1 MKNKSRIRITDLS
14 SQIQKPELKPLSD
27 ADTTQIVGGDGSNSN
42 YPIVDCRWCPPGIP
56 GVPMPGSDDAS
67 T

>member
-27 ADTTQIVGGDGSNSN
+27 AETTRIVGGGEC
-42 YPIVDCRWCPPGIP
+42 PWCLPGRP
-56 GVPMPGSDDAS
+56 GRPSWG
-67 T
+67 